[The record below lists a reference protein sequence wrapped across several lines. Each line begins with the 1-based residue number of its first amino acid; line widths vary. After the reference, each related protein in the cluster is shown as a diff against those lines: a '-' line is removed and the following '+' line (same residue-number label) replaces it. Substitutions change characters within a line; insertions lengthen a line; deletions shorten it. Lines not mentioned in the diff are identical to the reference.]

1 MRAIKHALA
10 IAWKELQLLS
20 KDRGGLAVLFLLPLI
35 IATTM
40 GGASRAGS
48 RSDGAGIL
56 VSTCLVNQDVGPF
69 GEQIAAAVEAIP
81 VLEVTRAQSP
91 AEAEGIV
98 ARGEAAAAI
107 VIPAGLTDQIQAYT
121 PAQVEV
127 IVDPGQPN
135 AASIVTGIMNQVV
148 DEVAIWGEVSYG
160 IRAMLSESEALT
172 PAEPDTLRAIEAQ
185 SLGTIMATLAEM
197 RRTPAI
203 TVAVETDE
211 QVAVQGG
218 FERYMAYG
226 FAGMVVMFIFFGVTT
241 SAKSLRMEQETGT
254 LRRLVAAPIP
264 RGSVIAGTMLAYVVL
279 GTLQTGFLFLVGRL
293 LFKMSLGS
301 SAIGLFV
308 HTVAVSLAAA
318 AMGVMIAALARSSRQ
333 ADSVALILGFVLGGL
348 GGCIAMGMSP
358 LTRAGGVL
366 QTLALLTPQGHGVEG
381 FYRLMVEGSSLL
393 RALPESAIL
402 VGFAVVFCLVG
413 TWRFKYE

>member
-35 IATTM
+35 VATTM
-40 GGASRAGS
+40 GAANRAGA
-48 RSDGAGIL
+48 RSDGEGIL
-56 VSTCLVNQDVGPF
+56 VNTCLVNQDAGIF
-69 GEQIAAAVEAIP
+69 GEQIAAAVESIP
-81 VLEVTRAQSP
+81 VLEVTRVPSA
-91 AEAEGIV
+91 AEAEDIV
-98 ARGEAAAAI
+98 ARGEAVAAI
-107 VIPAGLTDQIQAYT
+107 VIPAGLSDQIHAYT
-121 PAQVEV
+121 PVQVEV
-127 IVDPGQPN
+127 IVDPGQPD

-148 DEVAIWGEVSYG
+148 DQVAIWGEVSYG
-160 IRAMLSESEALT
+160 IRAMLSQSEVLAQ
-172 PAEPDTLRAIEAQ
+172 AEPNTLRAIEAQ
-185 SLGTIMATLAEM
+185 SLGTIMATLEQM

-203 TVAVETDE
+203 TVASETDE
-211 QVAVQGG
+211 QVVVQGG
-218 FERYMAYG
+218 FERYMAFG

-241 SAKSLRMEQETGT
+241 SARSLRMEKETGT

-279 GTLQTGFLFLVGRL
+279 GALQTGFLFLVGRL
-293 LFKMSLGS
+293 LFKMSLGN
-301 SAIGLFV
+301 SAIGLLV
-308 HTVAVSLAAA
+308 HTLALSLAAA
-318 AMGVMIAALARSSRQ
+318 AMGVMIAALARSARQ
-333 ADSVALILGFVLGGL
+333 ADSVALILGFVMGGL

-358 LTRAGGVL
+358 LTRSGGAL

-402 VGFAVVFCLVG
+402 VGFAAVFFLVG